1 MDIVTEHPV
10 YSFWVDGDICRVVE
24 KEEDQ
29 FYLETLDLKIP
40 TTFEVQAPESMK
52 VSESDKLICT
62 TEGSCKMDYTYESSD
77 PNIVSVDET
86 GGLNAWK
93 AGTATITITAE
104 TIGVTKQVTITVDG
118 SQYEDAEVFSKV
130 NLEEQHPTT
139 FICRI
144 ILLIMEVPRSLIWHR
159 QQTADISV
167 QNISMIRS
175 WLRLTT
181 AN

>member
-1 MDIVTEHPV
+1 M
-10 YSFWVDGDICRVVE
+10 DGDICRVVE

-130 NLEEQHPTT
+130 NGGSSIRQHSSAALFFLLWKYHEVLSGTDSRRR
-139 FICRI
+139 IC
-144 ILLIMEVPRSLIWHR
+144 
-159 QQTADISV
+159 SV
-167 QNISMIRS
+167 QNIQ
-175 WLRLTT
+175 
-181 AN
+181 

>member
-1 MDIVTEHPV
+1 MSEDEKSIYVKTDTNTLTQYSMENGKKKVDIVTEHPV

-93 AGTATITITAE
+93 AGTATITITAAVSY
-104 TIGVTKQVTITVDG
+104 THLTLPTK
-118 SQYEDAEVFSKV
+118 A
-130 NLEEQHPTT
+130 
-139 FICRI
+139 
-144 ILLIMEVPRSLIWHR
+144 
-159 QQTADISV
+159 
-167 QNISMIRS
+167 
-175 WLRLTT
+175 
-181 AN
+181 